1 MNIKTIVGAGFAAL
15 LVAGVSSGA
24 EAKKAPHSHAHFELF
39 PFGERCLVVGI
50 HRNCAGMGY
59 GGPGYYDEPWNDYPV
74 ISHRLTC
81 DEARFRVRERGF
93 KKISTK
99 DCSGKSYSFTASKNG
114 ARYLVKVNA
123 HTGRVKASAL

>member
-1 MNIKTIVGAGFAAL
+1 MRR
-15 LVAGVSSGA
+15 VSLHKS
-24 EAKKAPHSHAHFELF
+24 
-39 PFGERCLVVGI
+39 
-50 HRNCAGMGY
+50 
-59 GGPGYYDEPWNDYPV
+59 
-74 ISHRLTC
+74 
-81 DEARFRVRERGF
+81 GF